1 MQEILNNQNIESAAN
16 EQSVSLA
23 FHHMCPPEGV
33 EQNNMIHDIVL
44 ILTLEFYQNIICNI
58 YKNNKNE
65 VLHLYPG

>member
-1 MQEILNNQNIESAAN
+1 MQEIVNQNTESTAN

-44 ILTLEFYQNIICNI
+44 ILSLEFYENIICNI
-58 YKNNKNE
+58 YSKKNNK